1 MENIIKQY
9 QEEGYYL
16 AKSALTEDFCNSCL
30 EKLDTMEPKVFLPF
44 GGIPWGWGQLFDIK
58 PFNEILE
65 NPSLTSFCKTL
76 YNTDKYKVNHL
87 LVSNKVS
94 WHGPEEMYHQ
104 EVCNIDT
111 FGPGCDPNKDW
122 KDFLQVFI
130 ALEDQTLENGCLRI
144 VKNSHKLGI
153 LEHEDI
159 VWNHTG
165 HKRRVTHKE
174 LKRAYEHGGI
184 FNCELKKGDILFFNH
199 LLVHG
204 SSSNQSPFDRKAVIM
219 QIQNTKVPKNL
230 EVFEKY
236 NNFRKN
242 FFINWMK
249 NKVDSM
255 LNKDMY
261 GDFNKD
267 KK

>member
-1 MENIIKQY
+1 MENIVKQY
-9 QEEGYYL
+9 QEDGYYL
-16 AKSALTEDFCNSCL
+16 FKSALTEDFCNSCL
-30 EKLDTMEPKVFLPF
+30 EKLNIMEPKVFLPF
-44 GGIPWGWGQLFDIK
+44 GGIPWGWGQLFDVK
-58 PFNEILE
+58 PFNEILK
-65 NPSLTSFCKTL
+65 NPSLTSFCKML

-87 LVSNKVS
+87 MVSNKVS

-111 FGPGCDPNKDW
+111 FGPGCDPSKDW

-144 VKNSHKLGI
+144 IKNSHKLGM

-174 LKRAYEHGGI
+174 LKRAYKHGGI
-184 FNCELKKGDILFFNH
+184 LNCELKKGDILFFNH

-204 SSSNQSPFDRKAVIM
+204 SSSNQSPFDRKAIIM
-219 QIQNTKVPKNL
+219 QVQNTQVPKDKKI
-230 EVFEKY
+230 FEKY

-255 LNKDMY
+255 LSKDMY
-261 GDFNKD
+261 EDFNKS